1 MPVEHTSFL
10 ELANESLHG
19 QGREIDFRCSI
30 GKSYYCMYH
39 SASRLTNGK
48 TAKTDSN
55 GNAFTGGVH
64 KRFYSYLMDNAADY
78 YGLDKDLAVKVGMML
93 KQSHALRISAD
104 YHLEHN
110 ITKPTAEMM
119 IKRAVE
125 LERII
130 ANIQK

>member
-1 MPVEHTSFL
+1 MPVEYTSFL
-10 ELANESLHG
+10 ELAKESLDNK
-19 QGREIDFRCSI
+19 GREIDFRSSI
-30 GKSYYCMYH
+30 SKSYYCMYH

-48 TAKTDSN
+48 IGRADSN
-55 GNAFTGGVH
+55 GNGFTGGVH
-64 KRFYSYLMDNAADY
+64 KRFYSYLMDNAADNY
-78 YGLDKDLAVKVGMML
+78 ALDKDLTIKVGIML

-125 LERII
+125 LEQII
-130 ANIQK
+130 SNLHK

>member
-1 MPVEHTSFL
+1 MPVKHTSFL
-10 ELANESLHG
+10 ELAKESLDG
-19 QGREIDFRCSI
+19 QGREIDFRSSI
-30 GKSYYCMYH
+30 SKSYYCMYH

-48 TAKTDSN
+48 TGKTDSN

-78 YGLDKDLAVKVGMML
+78 NGLDKDLTAKVGIML

-119 IKRAVE
+119 FKRAVE

-130 ANIQK
+130 SNLQK